1 MVHGTTQQ
9 NVISHKEGSGIR
21 FQFYLDRDCRVV
33 KCVDCETK
41 LFIANLFIFAVKMPP
56 KQRKIALMGS
66 RSVGKSSLAI
76 QFAQVIMIV
85 KA

>member
-33 KCVDCETK
+33 KCVDWETK
-41 LFIANLFIFAVKMPP
+41 LFVANLF
-56 KQRKIALMGS
+56 
-66 RSVGKSSLAI
+66 SL
-76 QFAQVIMIV
+76 QLKCHQNRE
-85 KA
+85 K